1 MKPISKTELQQISD
15 HLIKR
20 PFKYEEVFQEV
31 LDHYA
36 SVYEQSDKAL
46 DEVLYI

>member
-1 MKPISKTELQQISD
+1 MKSISNPELQQISY
-15 HLIKR
+15 HLIQK

-36 SVYEQSDKAL
+36 SAYE
-46 DEVLYI
+46 